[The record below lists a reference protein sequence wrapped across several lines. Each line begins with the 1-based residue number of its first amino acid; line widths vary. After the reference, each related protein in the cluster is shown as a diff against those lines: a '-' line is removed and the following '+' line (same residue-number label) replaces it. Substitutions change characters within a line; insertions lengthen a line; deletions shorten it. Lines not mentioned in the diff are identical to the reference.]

1 MGHVGLSLAP
11 NEFGIHDLHLAPNGN
26 LAVVRDAEAVG
37 QHVRQRL
44 KTFFGEWF
52 MDTDAGVEWLTEILG
67 SDYDPAKAEAVIK
80 AEILATHGVREITG
94 FSVRFNRTTRELA
107 AYDVTVL
114 TDYDEIIEVSA

>member
-1 MGHVGLSLAP
+1 MGHVGLSLTP
-11 NEFGIHDLHLAPNGN
+11 DEFGIHDLHLASDGN
-26 LAVVRDAEAVG
+26 IAVVRDAEAVG

-67 SDYDPAKAEAVIK
+67 NDYDPAKAEAVIK

-107 AYDVTVL
+107 AYDVAVL